1 MLQFAPCLS
10 TIDLVQDIPVL
21 VENGVEM
28 ITVNENELFLDAS
41 DERLLE
47 IRKIFE
53 DAGIEIHSVHGPTS
67 KDLTSSDPGLRN
79 QSVEKFSR
87 LVRQLSI
94 AGVGIMVFHGGQV
107 EDEDHL
113 ASAFSLALESLE
125 RLVKAAEEYQ
135 VVLALENDSYQE
147 GFPRGFCGNS
157 RILLKLLESIDSPWL
172 KACFDTGHAH
182 IYEGVQET
190 IGDAIRNLGAWI
202 ATFHIQDNDG
212 FGDLHIQPGY
222 GTINWDE
229 FVSALQDIRYEG
241 PMTIESGP
249 WAGGTYRCMLEEV
262 KALLK
267 DSGADIRDELTLRP
281 KVDWLK
287 SFPSGWTNPDL
298 MIRCRRCGH
307 YIVWTP
313 EGGHCACGERRMS

>member
-10 TIDLVQDIPVL
+10 KIDLVQDIPVL

-28 ITVNENELFLDAS
+28 ITINENEIFLDAS
-41 DERLLE
+41 DKKLVE

-53 DAGIEIHSVHGPTS
+53 EAGIEIHSVHGPGS
-67 KDLTSSDPGLRN
+67 KDLISFDPGLRN

-87 LVRQLSI
+87 LIRHLSI

-107 EDEDHL
+107 ENENHL
-113 ASAFSLALESLE
+113 ASAFSLLLESLE
-125 RLVKAAEEYQ
+125 QLVKVAEEHHI
-135 VVLALENDSYQE
+135 VIALENDPYQE
-147 GFPRGFCGNS
+147 SFPRGFCGNS

-182 IYEGVQET
+182 INEGAQER
-190 IGDAIRNLGAWI
+190 IGDAIRNLGIWI
-202 ATFHIQDNDG
+202 TTFHIHDNDG
-212 FGDLHIQPGY
+212 SGDLHIQPGY
-222 GTINWDE
+222 GTLNWDE
-229 FVSALQDIRYEG
+229 FVSALQDIQYEG
-241 PMTIESGP
+241 SMTIESEP

-267 DSGADIRDELTLRP
+267 DSGADIPDELTLKP
-281 KVDWLK
+281 KADWLK
-287 SFPSGWTNPDL
+287 NFPSGWKNSDL
-298 MIRCRRCGH
+298 VIRCQRCGH

-313 EGGHCACGERRMS
+313 DGGHCACKKLI